1 MGSVKRHLDDL
12 MDPDRIE
19 PQPGKYVSAVCF
31 EDEALRKFVRRNLSD
46 ERCSYYRGQ
55 GKKPKGA
62 PLDAVLTFIF
72 DAFCSR
78 YDDANNGVGWE
89 DGFVGATTWDSYE
102 LVSETIDLSEKAQPV
117 LLDDIAGALPD
128 RTWSEIDPYRA
139 RTHQIFRWSW
149 DKFVDVVKHER
160 RFYFNEGES
169 DDEENISPGTL
180 LSAVANKCVQ
190 AGMVR
195 KLPADTRFYRCR
207 ARNRGEHFTEPSDLG
222 PPPKV
227 YASQSRMSPAG
238 IPMFYGAAD
247 EATARA
253 ETLKNHKARHTMAL
267 FGLSRPVHILDLTS
281 SPTISIFDQ
290 RRRSLFDWAIFMQQF
305 RCELSKKVEKD
316 DRIHIEYVPTQIVTE
331 YFRSFLKSS
340 KGKPIDGILYRS
352 ATNTGQVCVALFA
365 NTSAVAPAAASGGSV
380 DSTSD
385 YLLQLLSVAEHK

>member
-1 MGSVKRHLDDL
+1 MGSVKRLLDDM

-46 ERCSYYRGQ
+46 QRCSYYRGQ
-55 GKKPKGA
+55 GKTPKGA
-62 PLDAVLTFIF
+62 PLDAVLAFIF

-78 YDDANNGVGWE
+78 YEDANNGVGW
-89 DGFVGATTWDSYE
+89 DGGFVGATTWDSHE
-102 LVSETIDLSEKAQPV
+102 LVWETIDLTEKAEAK
-117 LLDDIAGALPD
+117 LLDEIAGALPD

-160 RFYFNEGES
+160 RFYFNEGDAE
-169 DDEENISPGTL
+169 DEENISPGTL
-180 LSAVANKCVQ
+180 LAAVANKCVQ
-190 AGMVR
+190 ARMVR

-207 ARNRGEHFTEPSDLG
+207 ARKRGEHFTEPGDLG
-222 PPPKV
+222 PPPKE

-253 ETLKNHKARHTMAL
+253 ETLKGDDARHTMAL
-267 FGLSRPVHILDLTS
+267 FGLGRPVHVLDLTK

-290 RRRSLFDWAIFMQQF
+290 SRRSLFDWAIFMQQF
-305 RCELSKKVEKD
+305 RRELRKKVEKD
-316 DRIHIEYVPTQIVTE
+316 DRVHIEYVPTQIVTE
-331 YFRSFLKSS
+331 YFRSFLKTR

-352 ATNTGQVCVALFA
+352 ATTTGQVCVALFA
-365 NTSAVAPAAASGGSV
+365 DTNAVAPAAASGGSV
-380 DSTSD
+380 DTTSD